1 MGTWGHGYFQDDSAL
16 DFMVDLEESDNP
28 KELIVASFEA
38 AIDAE
43 YMQSDEG
50 TAAIVSA
57 VYVDRQ
63 ANGTIFSSEERGEYL
78 EVDTFPDRHPQVDL
92 SDVKGKA
99 AQALKKV
106 LDENS
111 EINELWAE
119 DEEFYPAWRAGVEQL
134 ILRLSK

>member
-92 SDVKGKA
+92 SDAKEKA
-99 AQALKKV
+99 VQALKKV

-119 DEEFYPAWRAGVEQL
+119 DEDFYTAWRAGVEQL